1 MASETGRKIRIHYY
15 AILREQSGLSEETVS
30 TSAADVGALYNELR
44 ERHNFTL
51 GIDALRVV
59 VNDEFQE
66 WDAEIAE
73 GDKVVFIPPVAGG

>member
-1 MASETGRKIRIHYY
+1 MAKETSRKIRVLYY

-30 TSAADVGALYNELR
+30 TSAEDVGALYHELR

-51 GIDALRVV
+51 GADALRVV
-59 VNDEFQE
+59 VNDEFRE
-66 WDAEIAE
+66 WEAGIEE